1 MNPTKALENGL
12 LRPICQLGCALN
24 GNGLLSIAITTL
36 LTGGRSVRIEF
47 QHWRNTVDD
56 TSPRGITLWC
66 STKSHAL
73 QVHVHTLSIVF
84 TVFAMNTLPNCS
96 MAKKAIVINLISEND
111 ERQPNLIEEHTTRS
125 PEIGT
130 QVVSR
135 FAPFS
140 RRLFG
145 RIFGLFCDT
154 RPLILSTFE
163 AVRNIMVRSSYR
175 RGGRG
180 SSMEDER
187 NLRMWV

>member
-1 MNPTKALENGL
+1 MCFEWKWVVIHRDHYSAYRWEECENRISTLEKH
-12 LRPICQLGCALN
+12 
-24 GNGLLSIAITTL
+24 S
-36 LTGGRSVRIEF
+36 GRYLAP
-47 QHWRNTVDD
+47 WNN
-56 TSPRGITLWC
+56 
-66 STKSHAL
+66 AM
-73 QVHVHTLSIVF
+73 VF
-84 TVFAMNTLPNCS
+84 NEESCTP
-96 MAKKAIVINLISEND
+96 END
-111 ERQPNLIEEHTTRS
+111 ERQPNLMEEHTTPN

-145 RIFGLFCDT
+145 RIFGLFYDT
-154 RPLILSTFE
+154 RSLIFSTFE